1 MSAQPSASAAGTIDE
16 PARQTPVMAR
26 PDVLVVGAGAAG
38 LAAAAAAARAG
49 AQTLLIE
56 RHGFL
61 GGTLSAVTLGGLC
74 GMYRHTDAGLRPVV
88 GGLWDELRARLLAC
102 DALGPPRIST
112 TVRGVH
118 GIPYDP
124 ERLKHVADEWMT
136 AAGVAVLT
144 NVDLADVQ
152 MHGADVA
159 AVFVQTV
166 AGRRAIVPRVVVDA
180 SGDAQLV
187 ALAGGSTSLA
197 AQGALQSPSAM
208 FRMAPVDREAFSAV
222 SRQDLTRLL
231 EAAVASGAPLP
242 RTTVAVFPYLAANE
256 VHLNATRVVRATGGA
271 AVPPV
276 PLDPLDP
283 LERSLAEREG
293 RKQVFDYEQ
302 VFRQRVPG
310 FAGARVTGMGAMLG
324 VRESRRIHGD
334 AQLTETDVMQCHKPP
349 DRIACCAWPVEDHAA
364 GHQTVW
370 RPLPDGDWYGI
381 AFDCLLPQGLRNVI
395 VAGRCLSAT
404 HVAQASARISGA
416 CFAMGEAAGAAAALA
431 LNNQCDV
438 RIDVRSL
445 QNTLRLQNAI
455 LDPT

>member
-16 PARQTPVMAR
+16 PARRTPVMAR

-38 LAAAAAAARAG
+38 LAAATAAARAG

-166 AGRRAIVPRVVVDA
+166 AGRRAIVPRVVVEI
-180 SGDAQLV
+180 G
-187 ALAGGSTSLA
+187 
-197 AQGALQSPSAM
+197 
-208 FRMAPVDREAFSAV
+208 
-222 SRQDLTRLL
+222 
-231 EAAVASGAPLP
+231 
-242 RTTVAVFPYLAANE
+242 
-256 VHLNATRVVRATGGA
+256 RA
-271 AVPPV
+271 
-276 PLDPLDP
+276 
-283 LERSLAEREG
+283 
-293 RKQVFDYEQ
+293 
-302 VFRQRVPG
+302 
-310 FAGARVTGMGAMLG
+310 
-324 VRESRRIHGD
+324 
-334 AQLTETDVMQCHKPP
+334 
-349 DRIACCAWPVEDHAA
+349 
-364 GHQTVW
+364 
-370 RPLPDGDWYGI
+370 
-381 AFDCLLPQGLRNVI
+381 
-395 VAGRCLSAT
+395 
-404 HVAQASARISGA
+404 HV
-416 CFAMGEAAGAAAALA
+416 
-431 LNNQCDV
+431 
-438 RIDVRSL
+438 
-445 QNTLRLQNAI
+445 
-455 LDPT
+455 